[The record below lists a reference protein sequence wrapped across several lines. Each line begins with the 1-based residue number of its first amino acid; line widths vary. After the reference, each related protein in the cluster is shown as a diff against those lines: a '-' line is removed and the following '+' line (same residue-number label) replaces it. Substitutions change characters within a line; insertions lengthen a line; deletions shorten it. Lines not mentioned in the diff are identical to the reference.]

1 MKRFSKNVFRAAM
14 SVAFALF
21 VFGSTVAA
29 QQQMVAAKDYA
40 PLANYALTMDNLHR
54 VVEASTSLTELKK
67 KIPSLPAD
75 MVAQPSLDGKVKFLE
90 NKPEVAAILKKAGIS
105 AKDYVYTNMVLVRA
119 AVISQMPKNADSEA
133 GMKLLSEQMGTAS
146 KQQLDFFATHKTE
159 ILTLMRPPA
168 GATPPPIPAKH

>member
-1 MKRFSKNVFRAAM
+1 MKRFSKNVLFRAAM
-14 SVAFALF
+14 PVAFALF
-21 VFGSTVAA
+21 AFGSTAVA
-29 QQQMVAAKDYA
+29 QQMVATKDYA
-40 PLANYALTMDNLHR
+40 PLASYTLTMDNLHR
-54 VVEASTSLTELKK
+54 VVEASTNLTELKK

-168 GATPPPIPAKH
+168 GATPPVPTKR